1 VGVFGFGWC
10 GWGVG
15 GRLRGGVGAGF
26 ENVRWKLGRGWGRWE
41 GGMGRRSLMRGV
53 GLKWCL

>member
-1 VGVFGFGWC
+1 M
-10 GWGVG
+10 
-15 GRLRGGVGAGF
+15 LGGVRAGC
-26 ENVRWKLGRGWGRWE
+26 ENERRKMGRGRGRWE